1 MLLGS
6 ELCIL
11 REKVKPFSTG
21 KTKLFG
27 NWCNARDIKHKEKHK
42 SAGVLEHGKSPT
54 IDTGVKHG

>member
-42 SAGVLEHGKSPT
+42 SAGVLKQPKG
-54 IDTGVKHG
+54 